1 MATVEKSV
9 DALCVDTIRTLAIDA
24 VQKAESGHPGL
35 PLGAA
40 PMAYVLWQNYLKHDP
55 KDPRWPDRDRFV
67 LSAGHGCMLLYCLL
81 HLTGYDLSLEDLKNF
96 RQWGSRTPGHP
107 EYLDTPGVEATTGPL
122 GQGTANAVGMAIA
135 ERMLAS
141 HFNRPEH
148 EIVNHRTFALVSD
161 GDLMEGISGEASSL
175 AGHLG
180 LGKLVY
186 LYDSNQVTLDGPTS
200 VTFTEDVGR
209 RYEAFGWQVLHVAN
223 GNTDLDAID
232 NALGAAIAEVS
243 RPSLVI
249 IKTTLGY
256 GSPNKGGTSEAHGSP
271 LGVEEVARTK
281 KALGWVSEEP
291 FFVPSESLSHFREA
305 VTRGAAA
312 RADWQERFEKY
323 GAKYPDLAAE
333 WKRWMAG
340 ELPEGWDANL
350 PVFAAGEKEATRTA
364 AGKAMNAIADTVPW
378 LIGGDADLGTSTNTT
393 LKKFASFEAGTGT
406 GRNLHFGVREHA
418 MGAIANGISYHG
430 GLRPFVATFFCFS
443 DYMRPAVRL
452 AALNELP
459 DIFVWTHDSIG
470 LGEDGPTH
478 QPVEHL
484 ASLRAMPK
492 MTILRP
498 GDANEAVEAWRVIM
512 GRTRG
517 PVGLVLCRQ
526 KLPVIDRT
534 KFAPASGLA
543 RGAYVLAE
551 GSAKPP
557 RLILIATGS
566 EVALALAS
574 REKLETEGVST
585 RVVSMPSWEIFLE
598 QDPAYREEVLPRSI
612 GARLGIEAGTSFGWH
627 RWVGDRGDTVTIDR
641 YGASAPGEVVLRELG
656 FSVEN
661 VVKKAKALFA

>member
-1 MATVEKSV
+1 MQKSV
-9 DALCVDTIRTLAIDA
+9 DELCVDTIRTLAIDA

-40 PMAYVLWQNYLKHDP
+40 PMSYVLWQKYLKHDP
-55 KDPRWPDRDRFV
+55 RDPKWPDRDRFV

-81 HLTGYDLSLEDLKNF
+81 HLTGYDLSLDDLKSF
-96 RQWGSRTPGHP
+96 RQWGSKTPGHP
-107 EYLDTPGVEATTGPL
+107 ESLDTPGVEATTGPL

-161 GDLMEGISGEASSL
+161 GDLMEGISSEVSSL

-200 VTFTEDVGR
+200 VTFTEDVAR
-209 RYEAFGWQVLHVAN
+209 RYDAYGWQVLHVDN
-223 GNTDLDAID
+223 GNTDLDSID
-232 NALGAAIAEVS
+232 NAIGAAIAEVS
-243 RPSLVI
+243 RPSLIV

-291 FFVPSESLSHFREA
+291 FYVPPESLDHFREA
-305 VTRGAAA
+305 VTKGEAA
-312 RADWQERFEKY
+312 RKDWADRFARY
-323 GAKYPDLAAE
+323 AKAFPDLAGE
-333 WKRWMAG
+333 WPRWMNG
-340 ELPEGWDANL
+340 DLPEGWDAKL
-350 PVFAAGEKEATRTA
+350 PQFPAGEKEATRTA
-364 AGKAMNAIADTVPW
+364 AGKAMNAIGETVPW
-378 LIGGDADLGTSTNTT
+378 LIGGDADLGTSTNTV

-418 MGAIANGISYHG
+418 MAGIANGISYHG

-443 DYMRPAVRL
+443 DYMRPSVRL

-484 ASLRAMPK
+484 SSLRAMPK
-492 MTILRP
+492 MTIIRP
-498 GDANEAVEAWRVIM
+498 GDANEAVEAWRVTM
-512 GRTRG
+512 ARKHG

-534 KFAPASGLA
+534 KYAPAAGLA

-566 EVALALAS
+566 EVSLALAS
-574 REKLETEGVST
+574 RESLEADGVST

-598 QDPAYREEVLPRSI
+598 QDAAYREEVLPRSV
-612 GARLGIEAGTSFGWH
+612 GARLAIEAGTSFGWH

-641 YGASAPGEVVLRELG
+641 FGASAPGEVVLKELG

>member
-1 MATVEKSV
+1 MSTVEKSV
-9 DALCVDTIRTLAIDA
+9 DELCVDTIRTLAIDA

-40 PMAYVLWQNYLKHDP
+40 PMAYVLWQRFLKHDP
-55 KDPRWPDRDRFV
+55 RSPEWPDRDRFV

-81 HLTGYDLSLEDLKNF
+81 HLTGYDLSLEDLKQF
-96 RQWGSRTPGHP
+96 RQWGSKTPGHP

-135 ERMLAS
+135 ERMLAGR
-141 HFNRPEH
+141 FNRPEH

-161 GDLMEGISGEASSL
+161 GDLMEGISSETSSL
-175 AGHLG
+175 AGHLR

-186 LYDSNQVTLDGPTS
+186 LYDANQVTLDGPAS
-200 VTFTEDVGR
+200 VTFTEDVGE
-209 RYEAFGWQVLHVAN
+209 RYAAYGWHVLHVED
-223 GNTDLDAID
+223 GNTDLE
-232 NALGAAIAEVS
+232 ALHHAIAAAVAEVT

-249 IKTTLGY
+249 IRTTLGY

-271 LGVEEVARTK
+271 LGAEEVLRTK

-291 FFVPSESLSHFREA
+291 FFIPAEALDHFREA
-305 VTRGAAA
+305 VPKGEAA
-312 RADWQERFEKY
+312 RKDWEDRF
-323 GAKYPDLAAE
+323 AKYEKAHPDLAAE
-333 WKRWMAG
+333 WKRFQAG
-340 ELPEGWDANL
+340 ELPDGWDSAL
-350 PVFAAGEKEATRTA
+350 PSFEPGQKEATRTA
-364 AGKAMNAIADTVPW
+364 AGKAMNAIAETVPW
-378 LIGGDADLGTSTNTT
+378 LVGGDADLGTSTNTV
-393 LKKFASFEAGTGT
+393 LKKYSSFEAPTGT

-418 MGAIANGISYHG
+418 MAGIANGICYHG

-443 DYMRPAVRL
+443 DYMRPSVRL

-459 DIFVWTHDSIG
+459 VIFVWTHDSVG

-512 GRTRG
+512 RRRSG
-517 PVGLVLCRQ
+517 PVGLVLSRQ
-526 KLPVIDRT
+526 KLPVLDRS
-534 KFAPASGLA
+534 ALGAASGLA

-551 GSAKPP
+551 ASQAPP
-557 RLILIATGS
+557 RVILIGTGS
-566 EVALALAS
+566 EVSLALDA
-574 REKLETEGVST
+574 RAVLETDGVPT
-585 RVVSMPSWEIFLE
+585 RVVSMPSWELFAE
-598 QDPAYREEVLPRSI
+598 QDAGYRDEVLPPTVP
-612 GARLGIEAGTSFGWH
+612 ARLAIEAGASLGWC
-627 RWVGDRGDTVTIDR
+627 RWVGDRGDTVSIDR
-641 YGASAPGEVVLRELG
+641 YGASGPGEVVMKQLG

-661 VVKKAKALFA
+661 VVGRAKALLG